1 MRKLIILLVAILLPS
16 SAPLLRANDNSQSI
30 KIPLSDEPGMKNVRS
45 LYEDSIESY
54 YWGEFSGIQ
63 TVVTKEQGDIN
74 MYVSNIT
81 TGESWSY
88 SFDSIM
94 EPQSFI
100 QLSGNPG
107 YYEVEYVTESGD
119 IYYGVFIIE

>member
-1 MRKLIILLVAILLPS
+1 
-16 SAPLLRANDNSQSI
+16 
-30 KIPLSDEPGMKNVRS
+30 MKNVRS
-45 LYEDSIESY
+45 LKPAVIESCY
-54 YWGEFSGIQ
+54 LRMLSGIQ

>member
-1 MRKLIILLVAILLPS
+1 MRKLIILLVERPE
-16 SAPLLRANDNSQSI
+16 SI
-30 KIPLSDEPGMKNVRS
+30 RISLDTKPVKNVRS
-45 LYEDSIESY
+45 LKPTVIESCY
-54 YWGEFSGIQ
+54 LRMLSGIQ

>member
-1 MRKLIILLVAILLPS
+1 MRKLIILLVAILLPFS
-16 SAPLLRANDNSQSI
+16 PLLKADERPESI
-30 KIPLSDEPGMKNVRS
+30 RISLDTKPVKNVRS
-45 LYEDSIESY
+45 LKPAVIESCY
-54 YWGEFSGIQ
+54 LRMLSGIQ
-63 TVVTKEQGDIN
+63 TAVTKEQGDIN

-100 QLSGNPG
+100 QLSGNSG

>member
-1 MRKLIILLVAILLPS
+1 MRKLIILLVAILLPFS
-16 SAPLLRANDNSQSI
+16 PLLKADERPESI
-30 KIPLSDEPGMKNVRS
+30 RISLDTKPVKNVRS
-45 LYEDSIESY
+45 LKPAVIESCY
-54 YWGEFSGIQ
+54 LRMLSGIQ

>member
-1 MRKLIILLVAILLPS
+1 MRKLIILLVAILLPFS
-16 SAPLLRANDNSQSI
+16 PLLKADERPESI
-30 KIPLSDEPGMKNVRS
+30 RISLDTKPVKNVRS
-45 LYEDSIESY
+45 LKPAVIESCY
-54 YWGEFSGIQ
+54 LRMLSGIQ

-100 QLSGNPG
+100 QLSGNSG

>member
-1 MRKLIILLVAILLPS
+1 MRKLIILLVAILLPFS
-16 SAPLLRANDNSQSI
+16 PLLKADERPESI
-30 KIPLSDEPGMKNVRS
+30 RISLDTKPVKNVRS
-45 LYEDSIESY
+45 LKPAVIESCY
-54 YWGEFSGIQ
+54 LRMLSGIQ

-100 QLSGNPG
+100 QLSGNSG
-107 YYEVEYVTESGD
+107 YYEVEYVTESDD